1 MKYKKLWNE
10 SKAFRLGEKIRT
22 SGLLNPIQARYQT
35 APHPDIIAFQR
46 TAKLYYEQVDMSRSF
61 YHCLSGQM
69 ITVSV
74 NYMNRMNGSI
84 QAGLCQSSVKG
95 LPEGIVTEMIS
106 GFLSM
111 SQSLYSAVL
120 SLP

>member
-1 MKYKKLWNE
+1 MTRILKMKYKKLWNE

-74 NYMNRMNGSI
+74 NYMNRMNGSM
-84 QAGLCQSSVKG
+84 QAGLCQSSG
-95 LPEGIVTEMIS
+95 ERFAGRDC
-106 GFLSM
+106 
-111 SQSLYSAVL
+111 Y
-120 SLP
+120 